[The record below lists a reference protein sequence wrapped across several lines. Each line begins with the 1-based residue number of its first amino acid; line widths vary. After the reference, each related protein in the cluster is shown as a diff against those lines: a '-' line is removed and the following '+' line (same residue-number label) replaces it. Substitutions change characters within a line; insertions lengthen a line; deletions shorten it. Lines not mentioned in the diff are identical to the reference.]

1 MAKKQ
6 ITSTS
11 PNWSSTTKVIVTLLI
26 LTGVI
31 ALIIRFSSLL
41 TTLVSALVIAVLFHP
56 LADWI
61 NKKTNIPWTWSVTI
75 VYFATVLILFGL
87 ATLGGIAVIEQIQ
100 GLIGFLQESI
110 YDIPEFFNQLTNTVI
125 NIGPFALDFT
135 YINWNEISN
144 QLLST
149 LEPILSNL
157 GNVIGGIASGTAGF
171 IGSLFLSLVVSF
183 LLLNESGGVRKK
195 ILTIELPAYKED
207 FAELSEKINTTWNA
221 FLRGQTIVFMARF
234 VMYLII
240 LSIFRVRFLF
250 GMALIAT
257 IGNFIPYLGVAIS
270 WITIFFVALLQGT
283 TMFSLAPLPYALIV
297 MGTGW
302 ILDNI
307 YDTFFSPRVMANA
320 LEVHPAAILVGV
332 FIGLNLFGFWGMLL
346 AAPIL
351 ATLKILFS
359 YIEKKLLDKDPWA
372 VEIFGESNE
381 GDKLPWMGR
390 ALKSFSG
397 WTKEKIHKYITN
409 NEN

>member
-11 PNWSSTTKVIVTLLI
+11 PNWSSTTKVIVTLLV
-26 LTGVI
+26 LTVVV

-41 TTLVSALVIAVLFHP
+41 TTLVTALIIAVLFHP

-75 VYFATVLILFGL
+75 VYFIMVLILFGL

-100 GLIGFLQESI
+100 GLIHFLQESI

-171 IGSLFLSLVVSF
+171 IGSLLLSLVISF

-207 FAELSEKINTTWNA
+207 FAKLSEKINTTWNA
-221 FLRGQTIVFMARF
+221 FLRGQTIVFLARF

-240 LSIFRVRFLF
+240 LSIFRIRFLF

-283 TMFSLAPLPYALIV
+283 TAFSLAPLPYALIV

-302 ILDNI
+302 MLDNI

-372 VEIFGESNE
+372 IEISGEINE
-381 GDKLPWMGR
+381 EDKLPWMGR
-390 ALKSFSG
+390 ALKSFSE
-397 WTKEKIHKYITN
+397 WTKKTIDK
-409 NEN
+409 